1 MDLGD
6 CFISHVRKFFSYYL
20 FKHFLRLFLFLLL
33 FWDPYIVNVGV
44 FTVILVVS

>member
-6 CFISHVRKFFSYYL
+6 CFISHGRKIFSYYF
-20 FKHFLRLFLFLLL
+20 FKYFLRLFLFLFL
-33 FWDPYIVNVGV
+33 FWDPSVMNVGV